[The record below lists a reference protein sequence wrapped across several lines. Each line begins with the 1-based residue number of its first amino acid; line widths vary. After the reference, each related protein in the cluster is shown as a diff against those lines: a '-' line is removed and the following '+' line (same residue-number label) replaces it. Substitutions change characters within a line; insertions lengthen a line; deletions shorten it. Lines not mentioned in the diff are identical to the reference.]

1 MASQVPSPRELD
13 ELPFAPHL
21 RRFAGGSLRGGAFDT
36 VHIDGVDF
44 VDERVE
50 ETSFVEAA
58 LSAVSFEGMR
68 MRRARLNDVWLQG
81 VRMVGCDLAE
91 SSWLDVEAARG
102 VFAGLE
108 AHGAGLRRVVFHG
121 CKFDSVNLRGAKLH
135 EVVFHDCVLR
145 EVDLSGAAL
154 TDCAFPGSRL
164 EQLHLHQAKLT
175 EVDLREATTIEL
187 ADGVD
192 ALRGAAVT
200 PMQLLELAPAL
211 AIALGLTVKEAG
223 EPLKAAVRRGGR
235 GRR

>member
-1 MASQVPSPRELD
+1 MATPRTLD

-21 RRFAGGSLRGGAFDT
+21 RRFAGSSLRDARFDT
-36 VHIDGVDF
+36 VHIDGAEF

-50 ETSFVEAA
+50 EVSFVEAA
-58 LSAVSFEGMR
+58 VSASSFEQVR

-91 SSWLDVEAARG
+91 SNWLDVEAIGG
-102 VFAGLE
+102 VLAGLE
-108 AHGAGLRRVVFHG
+108 CHGAGLRRVVFHG

-145 EVDLSGAAL
+145 EVDFSGAAL
-154 TDCAFPGSRL
+154 TECAFPGSRL
-164 EQLHLHQAKLT
+164 EQVHLHQAKLT
-175 EVDLREATTIEL
+175 EVDLREAERIEL

-211 AIALGLTVKEAG
+211 AAALGLTVREAG
-223 EPLKAAVRRGGR
+223 EPLKAAVRRGSR
-235 GRR
+235 SRR